1 MQLLE
6 QEILFIYSCDLDS
19 PQNTNNQYHQCDYTE
34 EREEGKTQMHNFN

>member
-19 PQNTNNQYHQCDYTE
+19 PQNTNNQYHQCDYT
-34 EREEGKTQMHNFN
+34 RDSRAINILVHNFN